1 MMSDVAR
8 EKASDAKRLLYNL
21 IMQLMPKN
29 SSISEWDTEEQV
41 DSIVDNIINAT
52 IAQVNSGLN
61 EI

>member
-1 MMSDVAR
+1 MSDVAR